1 MIDSDGTN
9 FSGALEASQFDSAEY
24 LRRSHELTALK
35 TRRKVPSTN
44 NEAKMKI
51 GLQIQNFTYPDGPK
65 DLGNKLDEI
74 ARIADDAGF
83 ASIWVMDHFFQI
95 GSRDRSM
102 GLGPAEE
109 EMLEGYSTL
118 AYLAA
123 VTKKATLGTLVTGV
137 VYRHPGILVKTVTT
151 LDVLSGGRAYLGIG
165 AAWNEREA
173 RGLGVPFPSTK
184 ARLEQLEETLQIA
197 TQMWSENNSAYAGKY
212 FQLAETLCSPQP
224 LSKPHPPILIGG
236 SGEKQTLRMVA
247 KYADACNLFARMGV
261 DIVRSKLEV
270 LKNHCEKLGRN
281 YNEIEKT
288 TLSTVHLALDKM
300 NAQNVIEECRALADL
315 GIQHAIFN
323 MPNIHEIKPLEI
335 FGREIIPQLA
345 DL

>member
-1 MIDSDGTN
+1 
-9 FSGALEASQFDSAEY
+9 
-24 LRRSHELTALK
+24 
-35 TRRKVPSTN
+35 
-44 NEAKMKI
+44 MKI
-51 GLQIQNFTYPDGPK
+51 GLQIPNFTYPDGPK
-65 DLGNKLDEI
+65 ELGKKLAEI
-74 ARIADDAGF
+74 ARTADDVGF
-83 ASIWVMDHFFQI
+83 SSLWVMDHFFQI

-102 GLGPAEE
+102 GLGPAED

-118 AYLAA
+118 SYLAG
-123 VTKKATLGTLVTGV
+123 VTKKVTLGTMVTGV

-151 LDVLSGGRAYLGIG
+151 LDVLSSGRVYLGIG

-184 ARLEQLEETLQIA
+184 ERLEQLEETLEIA
-197 TQMWSENNSAYAGKY
+197 KQMWSDNNGAYAGKY

-236 SGEKQTLRMVA
+236 SGEKKTLRLVA

-261 DIVRSKLEV
+261 DTVRGKLDI
-270 LKNHCEKLGRN
+270 LKQHCEEVGRD
-281 YNEIEKT
+281 YAEIEKT
-288 TLSTVHLALDKM
+288 TLSTVHLAPDKM
-300 NAQNVIEECRALADL
+300 NAKNVIEECRALSDI

-323 MPNIHEIKPLEI
+323 MPNVHEIKPLEI
-335 FGREIIPQLA
+335 FGREIIPALA